1 MNVLNYK
8 ELKKEYFRMQYEERL
23 RTKRNKIGSRE
34 ESEEGISTDEQSRK
48 TRKQEYWEYLIKNS

>member
-23 RTKRNKIGSRE
+23 RTKRNKIGSKE
-34 ESEEGISTDEQSRK
+34 EIEEGISTDEQSRK

>member
-1 MNVLNYK
+1 
-8 ELKKEYFRMQYEERL
+8 LKKEYFRMQYEERL